1 MKILLTGKN
10 GQIGW
15 ELQRTLAPL
24 GEVLA
29 LGRDRLDL
37 ADIDALSSTVRALRP
52 DVIVNAAAYT
62 AVDRAQSEP
71 ELAMKLN
78 AEAPGVL
85 AQETARSGALLVHI
99 STDYVFDG
107 RKASPYVEEDAT
119 HPINLYG
126 VSKLAGEAAIREAG
140 GRYVI
145 LRTSWIYASRGQN
158 FLKTILRLAQER
170 DELRVVDDQVGAPT
184 WSRLVAEAIAQII
197 VQVRAP
203 NPSVPET
210 YHLTAAG
217 ETSWHGFAQEAIRQ
231 AAELCAFKPRACK
244 ITAIPSSE
252 YPLPARRPLNS
263 RLSSTRVGAVFG
275 VRLPP
280 WQAGLRMCVE
290 DAVQSGKLLSVN
302 T

>member
-1 MKILLTGKN
+1 MKILLTGKD

-37 ADIDALSSTVRALRP
+37 ANAAALSSTVRALRP

-107 RKASPYVEEDAT
+107 RKATPYVEEDAT

-145 LRTSWIYASRGQN
+145 LRTSWIYAARGKN

-170 DELRVVDDQVGAPT
+170 DELRVVSDQVGAPT
-184 WSRLVAEAIAQII
+184 WSRLVAEALAQI
-197 VQVRAP
+197 VVLVRTP
-203 NPSVPET
+203 NPAVPDT
-210 YHLTAAG
+210 YHVTAAG

-231 AAELCAFKPRACK
+231 ATELCAFKPRAHT
-244 ITAIPSSE
+244 ITAIPSSD

-263 RLSSTRVGAVFG
+263 RLSNARLGTVLGL
-275 VRLPP
+275 RLPS
-280 WQAGLRMCVE
+280 WQTGLRMCLE
-290 DAVQSGKLLSVN
+290 DAAQSGPFLV
-302 T
+302 